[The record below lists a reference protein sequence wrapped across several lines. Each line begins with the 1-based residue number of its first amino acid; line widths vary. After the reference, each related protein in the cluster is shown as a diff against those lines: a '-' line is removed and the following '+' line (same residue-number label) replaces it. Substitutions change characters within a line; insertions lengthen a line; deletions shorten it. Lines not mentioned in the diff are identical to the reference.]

1 MEESDRKNIFF
12 EAKNAD
18 VVAFLQRVEDTL
30 AEEGGVVNSCLAKEG
45 MLRCKLSLKQVHVF
59 DKDRRATSTP
69 PKFAG
74 WTCNVLGKLIGKL
87 QTPDGGASGLK
98 LTEQSQQIAAKRVL
112 RAREN
117 NRAKYREMRELL
129 RRSDPELFA
138 ARKDLTQT
146 PKERNGDLMSW
157 ADASTRAPGR

>member
-1 MEESDRKNIFF
+1 MTKDC
-12 EAKNAD
+12 
-18 VVAFLQRVEDTL
+18 VEKRPR
-30 AEEGGVVNSCLAKEG
+30 G
-45 MLRCKLSLKQVHVF
+45 R
-59 DKDRRATSTP
+59 P
-69 PKFAG
+69 PAG
-74 WTCNVLGKLIGKL
+74 AVLI
-87 QTPDGGASGLK
+87 DGSWQ

-129 RRSDPELFA
+129 RNSHPELFV
-138 ARKDLTQT
+138 ARGDLKQT

>member
-1 MEESDRKNIFF
+1 MTKDC
-12 EAKNAD
+12 
-18 VVAFLQRVEDTL
+18 VEKRPR
-30 AEEGGVVNSCLAKEG
+30 G
-45 MLRCKLSLKQVHVF
+45 R
-59 DKDRRATSTP
+59 P
-69 PKFAG
+69 PAG
-74 WTCNVLGKLIGKL
+74 AVLI
-87 QTPDGGASGLK
+87 DGSWQ

-129 RRSDPELFA
+129 RRSHPELFA

-146 PKERNGDLMSW
+146 PKERNGDLMRW

>member
-1 MEESDRKNIFF
+1 MTKDC
-12 EAKNAD
+12 
-18 VVAFLQRVEDTL
+18 
-30 AEEGGVVNSCLAKEG
+30 AEKRPRG
-45 MLRCKLSLKQVHVF
+45 R
-59 DKDRRATSTP
+59 P
-69 PKFAG
+69 PAG
-74 WTCNVLGKLIGKL
+74 AVLI
-87 QTPDGGASGLK
+87 DGSWQ

-129 RRSDPELFA
+129 RHSHPELFV
-138 ARKDLTQT
+138 ARGDLKQT

>member
-1 MEESDRKNIFF
+1 MTKDS
-12 EAKNAD
+12 
-18 VVAFLQRVEDTL
+18 VEKRPR
-30 AEEGGVVNSCLAKEG
+30 G
-45 MLRCKLSLKQVHVF
+45 R
-59 DKDRRATSTP
+59 P
-69 PKFAG
+69 PAG
-74 WTCNVLGKLIGKL
+74 AVLI
-87 QTPDGGASGLK
+87 DGSWQ

-129 RRSDPELFA
+129 RHSHPELFV
-138 ARKDLTQT
+138 ARGDLKQT